1 MIGAVLVTG
10 KTDEEFNKNL
20 KKATNKWFKD
30 VIVGDVFID
39 NEGKKCVLIK
49 YTRKNSSRS
58 YLNRETIVRIE
69 K

>member
-20 KKATNKWFKD
+20 KKATNRWFKD
-30 VIVGDVFID
+30 VSVGDIFID

-49 YTRKNSSRS
+49 YSRKNSWRDVS
-58 YLNRETIVRIE
+58 NRETIIRIE